1 MTIATELNRIIS
13 AKNDILSAINDKGVS
28 TAGTTSISQCPALIN
43 AIVTG
48 GGGGTPTLLNSS
60 ISSEVIYTSH
70 FNITATQIPVSAY
83 DYLYSSLSMYSTSTT
98 ASGTAL
104 VGTFLNYAYK
114 RADMMFD
121 PSVRDVGGL
130 SAAWIPMYSAGTAV
144 FTVGVRNGSAN
155 NRSSFYASSY
165 TSAALTTA
173 NSGNEITLAASN
185 ITGINSALSAHP
197 GRLLAVR
204 VELRVNASLSSTF
217 LPNYNPQS
225 AYVSASAMT
234 PTVTGTALP
243 YPDRPESSVLP
254 VDVTARSVE
263 NITGSGKVSA
273 SYLEILFPK
282 TGSGSRFYTDVETF
296 FSASGSPEDGA
307 DGAYN
312 PTVKSARY
320 QSNEVTPG
328 FSMYNAFESAQ
339 SSCTGSAVYNPYHV
353 TYGTSDYSF
362 SAPSPETVVPVMV
375 SNTVIQ

>member
-70 FNITATQIPVSAY
+70 FNLTASQIPVSAY
-83 DYLYSSLSMYSTSTT
+83 DYAYSSLPIYSTSTT
-98 ASGTAL
+98 VSGTASL
-104 VGTFLNYAYK
+104 NFLYFAFK
-114 RADMMFD
+114 SADIMFD
-121 PSVRDVGGL
+121 PSVRDVGEL
-130 SAAWIPMYSAGTAV
+130 SAAWVPMYSAGTAI
-144 FTVGVRNGSAN
+144 FTFGVRSGSAKT
-155 NRSSFYASSY
+155 RSSFYASSRK
-165 TSAALTTA
+165 SAVLTTA
-173 NSGNEITLAASN
+173 NSGDEITIGASS
-185 ITGINSALSAHP
+185 ISGINSALSASTA
-197 GRLLAVR
+197 RLLAVR
-204 VELRVNASLSSTF
+204 VELRVRTAESSTF
-217 LPNYNPQS
+217 LQNYNPQS
-225 AYVSASAMT
+225 AYVSASCGT
-234 PTVTGTALP
+234 SIVTGTALP

-263 NITGSGKVSA
+263 HITASGVVSA
-273 SYLEILFPK
+273 NYLDFLYTR
-282 TGSGSRFYTDVETF
+282 TGSGSRFYSEVETF
-296 FSASGSPEDGA
+296 FSASGSPEYGA

-320 QSNEVTPG
+320 QSTDITPG
-328 FSMYNAFESAQ
+328 FSLYNALESAK
-339 SSCTGSAVYNPYHV
+339 SSCSASAVYNPYHV

-362 SAPSPETVVPVMV
+362 SGPSPETVVPVMV